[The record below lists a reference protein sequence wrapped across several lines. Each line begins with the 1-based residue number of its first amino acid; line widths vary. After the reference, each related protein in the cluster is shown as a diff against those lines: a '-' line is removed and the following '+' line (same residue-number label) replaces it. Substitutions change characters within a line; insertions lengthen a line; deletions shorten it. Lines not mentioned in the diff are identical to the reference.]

1 MNREKETYKKKAL
14 NYKLGKIK
22 TGERGTALGYQVGC
36 HLNICI
42 LKNLHL
48 FYVTYYVAKSQQ
60 LPSIGERE
68 QAGNHLGYR
77 YHGKVDWAN

>member
-36 HLNICI
+36 
-42 LKNLHL
+42 LHL
-48 FYVTYYVAKSQQ
+48 FYVTDYVAKSQQ

-77 YHGKVDWAN
+77 YHGKVD